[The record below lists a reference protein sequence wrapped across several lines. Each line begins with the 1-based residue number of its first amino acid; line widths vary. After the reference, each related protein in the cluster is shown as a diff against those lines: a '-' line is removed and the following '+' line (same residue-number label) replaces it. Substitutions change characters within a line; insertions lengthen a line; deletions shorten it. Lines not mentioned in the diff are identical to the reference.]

1 MESLTQCTYNSPDR
15 TLSEGILYSMAL
27 RMSPSDKD
35 DLVQVARI
43 AMWKAQCRKQCGRP
57 VLSLVAWNSMLEYM
71 RDCGL
76 IKKSR
81 IVKCD
86 IRVVAFDDACSAQ
99 FTTDFIDATCCS
111 VFIAGLEPLER
122 IVLTMYLNGF
132 NTFDICK
139 KLHRYHMTVKKIMK
153 SVAIKAKEE
162 LLS

>member
-1 MESLTQCTYNSPDR
+1 MERPTQCTYSLQDC
-15 TLSEGILYSMAL
+15 TLSDNILYSMAL

-43 AMWKAQCRKQCGRP
+43 AMWKAQKRKQCSRP
-57 VLSLVAWNSMLEYM
+57 VISLVAWNSMLEYM

-86 IRVVAFDDACSAQ
+86 IRVVAFDDTCSAQ
-99 FTTDFIDATCCS
+99 FTTDFIDTALCS
-111 VFIAGLEPLER
+111 MFIAGLEPLER
-122 IVLTMYLNGF
+122 SVLTMYLNGF

-139 KLHRYHMTVKKIMK
+139 TLHRYHVTVKRVMK
-153 SVAIKAKEE
+153 SVAEKAKEE